1 MHSQGSDAWILSRL
15 GKVTASRIA
24 DVMAK
29 TRSGYGASRANYLA
43 ELLTERL
50 TGQPAERY
58 TNAAMEWGTAQEPAA
73 RVAYEIAHNV
83 MVEEV
88 GFIQHP
94 LIPESGASPDGM
106 VGNLGLVEIK
116 APNTS
121 THVDTLLGETVP
133 DKYAKQMQW
142 QMACT
147 GRQWCDFCSFDPRL
161 PPSMQLWV
169 KRVMR
174 DPTMIDEIEAEV
186 RAFLKELDQKVSAL
200 TARYGLPEAA

>member
-1 MHSQGSDAWILSRL
+1 MQQGTDEWRL
-15 GKVTASRIA
+15 ARAGRVTASRIA
-24 DVMAK
+24 DLTARTK
-29 TRSGYGASRANYLA
+29 SGYGASRSNYMA

-58 TNAAMEWGTAQEPAA
+58 TNSAMEWGTFQEPAA
-73 RVAYEIAHNV
+73 RVAYELAHNV

-94 LIPESGASPDGM
+94 LISESGASPDGL
-106 VGNLGLVEIK
+106 VGLHGLVEIK

-121 THVDTLLGETVP
+121 THVDTLLSDSVP
-133 DKYAKQMQW
+133 DKYVKQMQW
-142 QMACT
+142 QMVCT

-161 PPSMQLWV
+161 PSSMQLWV
-169 KRVMR
+169 KRVTR
-174 DPTMIDEIEAEV
+174 DPAMIDEIETEV
-186 RAFLKELDQKVSAL
+186 RAFLKELAQKVDSL